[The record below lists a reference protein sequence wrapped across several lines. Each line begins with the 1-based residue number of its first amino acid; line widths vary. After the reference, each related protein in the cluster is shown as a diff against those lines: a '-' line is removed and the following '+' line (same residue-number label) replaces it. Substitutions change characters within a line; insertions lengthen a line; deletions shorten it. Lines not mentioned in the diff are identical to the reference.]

1 MVWRVRDAHSGRL
14 AARSVIGFAGVAVA
28 LVLASSCS
36 VLSGSSD
43 SSSNTPNTANL
54 EKASIKV
61 GAIAS
66 ASSAVL
72 YIAQD
77 KGYFAK
83 EGLNVK
89 IVTTTNGNQA
99 IPQMVGGALDIT
111 LANDVLGIQQVIK
124 GAKIKLV
131 FDGPSTSP
139 RSFVISALPNAHIT
153 KLQDLAGKKV
163 GVSSTTD
170 IVMAALQ
177 DELTTVNVDPKS
189 VHFQTVPYAQS
200 KTALQSGAVDATVQ
214 SEPYATETAQ
224 SLGARPVVD
233 VFPAGSEASNI
244 PNAGYFATTKFV
256 QDDPKTLAAF
266 QKAMA
271 LAAGDA
277 ANRQTVETAIGKHI
291 SSLPKAVLDV
301 MALPGFPADLDPARI
316 QRVADLMQKV
326 TFLKQHFDVRQMIAP
341 ISASS

>member
-14 AARSVIGFAGVAVA
+14 AARSLVGVAGAVA
-28 LVLASSCS
+28 LVLAASCS

-43 SSSNTPNTANL
+43 SSSSGSNTQNL

-72 YIAQD
+72 YIAED
-77 KGYFAK
+77 KGYFAQ

-89 IVTTTNGNQA
+89 IVTTTNGNAA
-99 IPQMVGGALDIT
+99 IPQLVGGALDIT
-111 LANDVLGIQQVIK
+111 LANDVLGITNVIK
-124 GAKIKLV
+124 GSKIKLV

-139 RSFVISALPNAHIT
+139 RSFVISALPGSNIKSLA
-153 KLQDLAGKKV
+153 DLKGKTV

-170 IVMAALQ
+170 IVMDALKDQ
-177 DELTTVNVDPKS
+177 LTTVNVDPKS
-189 VHFQTVPYAQS
+189 VNFTTVPYAQS
-200 KTALQSGAVDATVQ
+200 KTALSSKSVDATVQ

-244 PNAGYFATTKFV
+244 PNAGYFANTSFV
-256 QDDPKTLAAF
+256 QNDPKTLAAF

-271 LAAGDA
+271 KAAADA
-277 ANRQTVETAIGKHI
+277 ANRQNVETAIGKHL
-291 SSLPKAVLDV
+291 STLSKQVLDV
-301 MALPGFPADLDPARI
+301 MALPGFPADLDPTRI

-326 TFLKQHFDVRQMIAP
+326 GQLKSHFDVRTMLAP
-341 ISASS
+341 FSASS

>member
-14 AARSVIGFAGVAVA
+14 AARSVLGVAGAIA

-43 SSSNTPNTANL
+43 SSSSGPNTQNL
-54 EKASIKV
+54 EKPSIKV
-61 GAIAS
+61 GGIAS

-77 KGYFAK
+77 KGYFK
-83 EGLNVK
+83 QEGLNVQV
-89 IVTTTNGNQA
+89 VTTTNGNQA
-99 IPQMVGGALDIT
+99 IPQLVGNKLDIT
-111 LANDVLGIQQVIK
+111 LANDVLGIQSVIK
-124 GAKIKLV
+124 GVKIKLV

-139 RSFVISALPNAHIT
+139 RSFVISALPSTNIKSLA
-153 KLQDLAGKKV
+153 DLAGKKV

-170 IVMAALQ
+170 IVMAALK
-177 DELTTVNVDPKS
+177 DELTTVNVDPNS
-189 VHFQTVPYAQS
+189 VNFVTVPYAQS
-200 KTALQSGAVDATVQ
+200 KTALQQKTVDATVQ

-233 VFPAGSEASNI
+233 VFPAGSEAANI
-244 PNAGYFATTKFV
+244 PNAGYFANTSFV
-256 QDDPKTLAAF
+256 QNDPKTLAAF

-271 LAAGDA
+271 KAAADA
-277 ANRQTVETAIGKHI
+277 ANRQTVETAIGTHI
-291 SSLPKAVLDV
+291 KSLSKQVLDV

-316 QRVADLMQKV
+316 QRVADLMTK
-326 TFLKQHFDVRQMIAP
+326 TGGLKTHFDVRQMLAP
-341 ISASS
+341 FSASS